1 MATFQQQREDV
12 GLRLRELRRDARLTG
27 RQIAER
33 VGWHPSKVSK
43 IEAGRQ
49 TPTDADVE
57 AWTAAVGR
65 PELMGEF
72 IALLRTLEEHYV
84 QFRRMF
90 RTGMASRQRAIAEI
104 EAGASM
110 LRNFETTF
118 VPGLLQTPEYARCRL
133 AEAVRY
139 DGASDDLDAAVYER
153 MRRQQVLYQAGK
165 RHHVVVTEAALRY
178 RLCPVEVLVDQL
190 DRLINLST
198 MARLRFGI
206 IPFDVVYPVAP
217 VHGFWIYDERLVF
230 VENLTAE
237 LKLTQ
242 PTEIAAHLRLF
253 EQLAGVARYGQQA
266 RDVIRRAL
274 DDLVA
279 DRD

>member
-1 MATFQQQREDV
+1 VATFQQQREDV
-12 GLRLRELRRDARLTG
+12 GLRLRELRRDARMTG
-27 RQIAER
+27 RQLAER
-33 VGWHPSKVSK
+33 AGWHPSKVSK

-57 AWTAAVGR
+57 AWTAAIGR
-65 PELMGEF
+65 PELTGEF

-104 EAGASM
+104 EAGATVV
-110 LRNFETTF
+110 RNFETTF

-133 AEAVRY
+133 AEAMEY
-139 DGASDDLDAAVYER
+139 DGAGDDLDTAVYER
-153 MRRQQVLYQAGK
+153 MRRQQVLYQTGK
-165 RHHVVVTEAALRY
+165 RHHFVVTEAALRY
-178 RLCPVEVLVDQL
+178 RLCPVDVLAGQL

-198 MARLRFGI
+198 MARVRCGV
-206 IPFDVVYPVAP
+206 IPFEVAYPVAP

-253 EQLAGVARYGQQA
+253 ERLADVAWYGQRA
-266 RDVIRRAL
+266 RGVVRRAL
-274 DDLVA
+274 EDLA
-279 DRD
+279 T